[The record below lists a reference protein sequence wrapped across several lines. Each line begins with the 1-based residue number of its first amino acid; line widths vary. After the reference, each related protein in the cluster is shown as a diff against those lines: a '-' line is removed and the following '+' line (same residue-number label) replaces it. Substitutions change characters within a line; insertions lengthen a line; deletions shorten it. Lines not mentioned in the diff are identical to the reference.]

1 MLIDKPVTT
10 ISSKSEKKAFDD
22 NELAKV
28 IAYMNKNTQGMNVPD
43 IKYAICHFCI
53 LAAVSKV
60 ALIKFW

>member
-28 IAYMNKNTQGMNVPD
+28 IAYMNKNTQGKAFLRM
-43 IKYAICHFCI
+43 C
-53 LAAVSKV
+53 
-60 ALIKFW
+60 